1 MYYNLP
7 CAIGELWDKY
17 TILLIKL
24 KNIKD
29 KEKLKNI
36 HIEKNHLEI
45 FMNKFEGYL
54 FNPLFS
60 NLYNTNKK
68 LWNIEDN
75 IRLKEYLKQFDN
87 EFIDLSRSVYMTN
100 DKRCMIKKAIN
111 IKFNSDIVEEK
122 EYISYEQA

>member
-7 CAIGELWDKY
+7 CSIGELWDKY

-24 KNIKD
+24 KNITN

-45 FMNKFEGYL
+45 FMKKFEGYL
-54 FNPLFS
+54 FNPLFIE
-60 NLYNTNKK
+60 LYNPNKK
-68 LWNIEDN
+68 LWNIEYD
-75 IRLKEYLKQFDN
+75 IRHKEYLKEFDN

-100 DKRCMIKKAIN
+100 DKRCDIKKEIN
-111 IKFNSDIVEEK
+111 IKFDSVIVEEK
-122 EYISYEQA
+122 EYTNY